1 LNLVR
6 KKSITRQKIYQ
17 ATNNTMM
24 KKILIVLL
32 ILSASNA
39 FAFIPQKQKA
49 NPKPVEGAWVDAQLA
64 SMTLDEKVGQL
75 IIPATVGM
83 FLTENSETFQEMQR
97 DIKQFHV
104 GGYHMLGDV
113 TQLHEPAGVAVLIN
127 QIQKM
132 SKLPLFITAD
142 FEGGVGY
149 RFTGAIRLPRGMAI
163 GATYNEDMA
172 YQAGRIAAE
181 ECKAIGVNVNFYP
194 VVDVN
199 NNARNPV
206 INIRSFGGDPAQ
218 VSRMARAYVRGLQ
231 GAGVMGTAKHF
242 PGHGDTSTD
251 SHSDLPVIDI
261 DRARLDKIELPPFRA
276 AVEEGVG
283 GVMSAHIALPQIVPE
298 NMPATLSPKMLTE
311 MLRDDIGFKGVIFTD
326 AMNMRGVAAR
336 YPEGEAAVRAFKA
349 GADVILYP
357 PSVEKAFNA
366 IKAAVQSGDIQTARL
381 DASVRRILTAKQNMG
396 LDKNRFA
403 DLDKLAA
410 NLGNQQN
417 TQKAQEIIQNAIT
430 LVRDNRK
437 VLPLK
442 LTPEKKVLFVSIVD
456 SGESVRQSPPG
467 NTFLM
472 NLTRR
477 HRNTINVSVSA
488 RTSPTEF
495 ELIKKLAAFSDVV
508 IVNAFVRIAA
518 YKGSIDLTE
527 GEIDL
532 LKTFSAYEKPFAFVL
547 YGSPYLLSFLPELP
561 TYILAYEYYPGAEE
575 AALKAVLGEAE
586 FKGKLPIELPGFYP
600 IGHSTNSK

>member
-1 LNLVR
+1 MIR
-6 KKSITRQKIYQ
+6 KFV
-17 ATNNTMM
+17 A
-24 KKILIVLL
+24 VLL
-32 ILSASNA
+32 LLSASNA
-39 FAFIPQKQKA
+39 FALIPQKQKPR
-49 NPKPVEGAWVDAQLA
+49 PKPVELSWAEAQLA
-64 SMTLDEKVGQL
+64 AMTLDEKVGQL

-83 FLTENSETFQEMQR
+83 FLTENSEAFQEMQR

-127 QIQKM
+127 QIQKL
-132 SKLPLFITAD
+132 SKQPLFITAD

-163 GATYNEDMA
+163 GATYNEEMA

-218 VSRMARAYVRGLQ
+218 VSRLARAYVRGLQ

-251 SHSDLPVIDI
+251 SHSELPVIDI
-261 DRARLDKIELPPFRA
+261 DRARLDKVELPPFRA
-276 AVEEGVG
+276 AVQEGVG

-298 NMPATLSPKMLTE
+298 NMPATLSPRMLTE
-311 MLRDDIGFKGVIFTD
+311 LLRDDLGFKGVIFTD

-349 GADVILYP
+349 GADIILYP
-357 PSVEKAFNA
+357 PSVEKAFQA
-366 IKAAVQSGDIQTARL
+366 IKSAVQSGDIQSARL
-381 DASVRRILTAKQNMG
+381 DASVRRILTAKQNLG
-396 LDKNRFA
+396 LDKNRLTE
-403 DLDKLAA
+403 LDKLAA
-410 NLGNQQN
+410 RLGNQEN
-417 TQKAQEIIQNAIT
+417 TRKAQEIIQNAIT

-437 VLPLK
+437 ILPLK
-442 LTPEKKVLFVSIVD
+442 LTPEQRVLFVSIVD
-456 SGESVRQSPPG
+456 SGESVRQFAPG
-467 NTFLM
+467 SVFLS
-472 NLTRR
+472 NLSRR
-477 HRNTINVSVSA
+477 HRNTANVTVSA
-488 RTSPTEF
+488 RTSPAEF
-495 ELIKKLAAFSDVV
+495 ELIKRLAAFSDVV

-527 GEIDL
+527 GELDL
-532 LKTFSAYEKPFAFVL
+532 LKGFSASEKPFAFVL

-561 TYILAYEYYPGAEE
+561 SYILAYEYYPAAEE

-586 FKGKLPIELPGFYP
+586 FKGRLPIELPGFYP
-600 IGHSTNSK
+600 IGHSASQK

>member
-1 LNLVR
+1 
-6 KKSITRQKIYQ
+6 
-17 ATNNTMM
+17 M
-24 KKILIVLL
+24 KKFLIVLL
-32 ILSASNA
+32 ILSASNV
-39 FAFIPQKQKA
+39 FAFVPQKQKDK
-49 NPKPVEGAWVDAQLA
+49 PKPAEHSWVDAQLA

-113 TQLHEPAGVAVLIN
+113 TQLHDPAGVAILIN
-127 QIQKM
+127 QIQKI

-149 RFTGAIRLPRGMAI
+149 RFTGATRLPRGMAI

-251 SHSDLPVIDI
+251 SHSELPVIDI

-276 AVEEGVG
+276 AVQEGVG
-283 GVMSAHIALPQIVPE
+283 GVMSAHIALPQLVPD
-298 NMPATLSPKMLTE
+298 NLPATLSPKMLTE

-366 IKAAVQSGDIQTARL
+366 IKAAVQSGDIQTTRL
-381 DASVRRILTAKQNMG
+381 DASVRRILAAKQNIG

-403 DLDKLAA
+403 DLDKLAV
-410 NLGNQQN
+410 NLGNKEN

-442 LTPEKKVLFVSIVD
+442 LTQEKKVLFVSIVD
-456 SGESVRQSPPG
+456 SGESVRQFPPG
-467 NTFLM
+467 STFLS

-477 HRNTINVSVSA
+477 HSNTINVNVSA
-488 RTSPTEF
+488 RTSPSEF

-518 YKGSIDLTE
+518 YKGSIDLTD
-527 GEIDL
+527 GEMDL
-532 LKTFSAYEKPFAFVL
+532 LRTFSAYEKPFAFVL
-547 YGSPYLLSFLPELP
+547 YGSPYLLTFLPELP
-561 TYILAYEYYPGAEE
+561 TYILAYEYYPAAEE

-586 FKGKLPIELPGFYP
+586 FKGRLPIELPGFYP
-600 IGHSTNSK
+600 IGHSANKQ

>member
-1 LNLVR
+1 
-6 KKSITRQKIYQ
+6 
-17 ATNNTMM
+17 MM

-49 NPKPVEGAWVDAQLA
+49 KPKPVEGAWVDAQLA